1 MIKIGE
7 NNKLKVVRPVD
18 FGVYLDG
25 GEAGEILM
33 PAKYIS
39 SPLSPGDEVDV
50 FVYTDSEDR
59 LVATTER
66 PFARVGEFA
75 FLQVLQVNR
84 VGAFLDWGLPAKN
97 LLVPFAEQKAKMCP
111 GGIYLVYVYLDHTT
125 KRVVASSKIE
135 KYIGNVVPR
144 YTPGD
149 KVSALVFEHTSIG
162 YRCIVD
168 NLHYGMIYDN
178 EVFRPIE
185 VENTV
190 EAYVRQVRE
199 DGKIDLT
206 LADKASVRTDSL
218 SERVYNAIVE
228 AGGRLPMSD
237 KSSPE
242 EIRERFQCSKRDF
255 KQAIGHLFRDRR
267 ILLGEGELLVA
278 DK

>member
-97 LLVPFAEQKAKMCP
+97 LLVPFAEQKAKMRP

-255 KQAIGHLFRDRR
+255 KQAIGHLLSL
-267 ILLGEGELLVA
+267 IHI
-278 DK
+278 

>member
-1 MIKIGE
+1 MLKIGE
-7 NNKLKVVRPVD
+7 NNKLKVNRLVN
-18 FGVYLDG
+18 FGAYLDG
-25 GEAGEILM
+25 GASGEILM
-33 PAKYIS
+33 PAKYII
-39 SPLSPGDEVDV
+39 SPLQPGDEVDV

-66 PFARVGEFA
+66 PFAHVGEFA

-84 VGAFLDWGLPAKN
+84 VGAFLDWGLAAKN
-97 LLVPFAEQKAKMCP
+97 LLVPFSEQKARMHP

-144 YTPGD
+144 YEVGD
-149 KVSALVFEHTSIG
+149 KVRALIYQHTPIG
-162 YRCIVD
+162 YKCIVD

-190 EAYVRQVRE
+190 DAYVRQVRD

-206 LADKASVRTDSL
+206 LGERASVRTDTL
-218 SERVYNAIVE
+218 SDRIYE
-228 AGGRLPMSD
+228 AAVAEGGRLPMSD
-237 KSSPE
+237 KSSPD

-255 KQAIGHLFRDRR
+255 KQAVGHLFRDRR
-267 ILLGEGELLVA
+267 ILLGEGEIVVA
-278 DK
+278 NK